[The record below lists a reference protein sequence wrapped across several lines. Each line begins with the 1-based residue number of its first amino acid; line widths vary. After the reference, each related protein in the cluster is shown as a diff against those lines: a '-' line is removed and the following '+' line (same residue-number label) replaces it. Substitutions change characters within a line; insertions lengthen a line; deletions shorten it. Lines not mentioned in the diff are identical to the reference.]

1 MLASNNLSTLLKR
14 YHNSFASVIDLSFN
28 DDEVFVFD
36 FSERNNEL
44 NSFDI
49 DNIDQF
55 SDYVKTKLH
64 QYKCKIG
71 AGGYLENRIIYKRS
85 KHFGEGNNS
94 RIIHLGVDLWVDAY
108 TRIISPIDGIIHSF
122 QVNDNYGDYGPTII
136 LEHQIEEE
144 KFYTLYGHLSLKS
157 LEGKSQGMKISK
169 GEIFAEL
176 GDKNENGFWAPHLH
190 FQVMT
195 DMLGKNG
202 DFPGVVSLDE
212 LDFYKSICPD
222 PNLILNLKKLRL

>member
-1 MLASNNLSTLLKR
+1 MLVSNNLSTLLKR

-136 LEHQIEEE
+136 LEHQIEEVKE
-144 KFYTLYGHLSLKS
+144 YVATDFTNSLTSVEITKKDR
-157 LEGKSQGMKISK
+157 EIIKNSQC
-169 GEIFAEL
+169 
-176 GDKNENGFWAPHLH
+176 
-190 FQVMT
+190 
-195 DMLGKNG
+195 
-202 DFPGVVSLDE
+202 
-212 LDFYKSICPD
+212 SICWEGIKVGHQA
-222 PNLILNLKKLRL
+222 LITSCLHLFHYSCLVE